1 MVYFLFKRVDL
12 VKERL
17 VKELLVIG
25 VVKEIVRKISDYRM
39 KIDLNLSVDFSFQ
52 IVNELLNNID

>member
-17 VKELLVIG
+17 VKELLVVIG

-39 KIDLNLSVDFSFQ
+39 
-52 IVNELLNNID
+52 

>member
-39 KIDLNLSVDFSFQ
+39 
-52 IVNELLNNID
+52 